1 MKELIDFLQR
11 EFSDDVKEIQTDLQ
25 CICDCLDRVHS
36 EVDKRLPTIKGD
48 YSKIGEY
55 YAMGQ
60 ELKQIKEKIKAICDL
75 FPESE
80 ECRCYRYTK
89 RIRNNAGEVTRR
101 DRRYFR
107 IYG

>member
-60 ELKQIKEKIKAICDL
+60 ELKQKIQSQRKWVSKMSASIFYIL
-75 FPESE
+75 NIL
-80 ECRCYRYTK
+80 K
-89 RIRNNAGEVTRR
+89 N
-101 DRRYFR
+101 
-107 IYG
+107 